1 MKMTKINNN
10 YYQEC
15 GVIMLPSK
23 EKPTE
28 GTLVL
33 FHNLYSNKEWYL
45 DRVLSIEMQDYLKI
59 WAENGLLC
67 EGEGADVKGEYQDI
81 YILSNE
87 EIKKGDYYE
96 LDGVIRQQ
104 PTDPVVPNIGE
115 LWGAR
120 KVIASTDESLTKLGE
135 TNKGFNTYS
144 DVLPKIPKEFIEK
157 YISEH
162 NKGNIISKVLVEV
175 EKKILS
181 NAALGYNEYVEL
193 IHKIDNIYIPIK
205 IEANIHQTTYQLGM
219 PIEMDDYELD
229 IETKIKLNQNNEI
242 NILIGQEQEAL
253 KEAAEKEFPLVDTEL
268 CRTGVAEEENLHL
281 LGHRKSFI
289 KGAKWQSERMYSE
302 EDLKLWL
309 MYRDIYLYNHYTTYL
324 ELGLPLQ
331 SVDDFIKESYEYL
344 MNMKKNK

>member
-1 MKMTKINNN
+1 METTKINNK

-15 GVIMLPSK
+15 DVIMLPSK
-23 EKPTE
+23 EKSVE

-45 DRVLSIEMQDYLKI
+45 DRVLSIEMQDYLKV
-59 WAENGLLC
+59 WAHNGLLC
-67 EGEGADVKGEYQDI
+67 EGEDADVKGEYQDI

-120 KVIASTDESLTKLGE
+120 KVIATTDKSLGKIIGDELVDEGTNTRKLIGE
-135 TNKGFNTYS
+135 
-144 DVLPKIPKEFIEK
+144 VLPQIPESFIEHYVSNHRK
-157 YISEH
+157 NNTIT
-162 NKGNIISKVLVEV
+162 KVLVEV
-175 EKKILS
+175 EKKIFS

-193 IHKIDNIYIPIK
+193 IQIHKIDNIYIPIK
-205 IEANIHQTTYQLGM
+205 IEANIHQTTYQLGT

-242 NILIGQEQEAL
+242 NILTEIEGKKLLSNLQ
-253 KEAAEKEFPLVDTEL
+253 TEL
-268 CRTGVAEEENLHL
+268 NKYINKKKNQDECSG
-281 LGHRKSFI
+281 FI
-289 KGAKWQSERMYSE
+289 DGFEKACELSERMYSE
-302 EDLKLWL
+302 EEV
-309 MYRDIYLYNHYTTYL
+309 L
-324 ELGLPLQ
+324 ELLLKGRYTNYNSLPTEKWFEQ
-331 SVDDFIKESYEYL
+331 F
-344 MNMKKNK
+344 KKN